1 MPDPSTLA
9 VFAAAALALLLV
21 PGPAVL
27 FIVARSVEH
36 GRPAALASVAGIHT
50 GTLVH
55 VAAAAFGISAL
66 LAASHV
72 AYDAVR
78 YGGAAY
84 LVFLGVRALVR
95 RGQSAGEDVPVRAA
109 SRRRLLAEG
118 FVVNVLNPK
127 TALFFLAF
135 LPQFVDRDHGSAPLQ
150 VLVLGALFVAI
161 GLCTDG
167 TYALLSAHVGGRLRG
182 RRGVGRRLQVASGVV
197 YIALGLLAALGGP
210 RPKRAA
216 GTP

>member
-1 MPDPSTLA
+1 VPDPSTLA

-27 FIVARSVEH
+27 FVVTRSVEH

-84 LVFLGVRALVR
+84 LVFLGVRALLR
-95 RGQSAGEDVPVRAA
+95 RGGGAGPEETVRPA

-150 VLVLGALFVAI
+150 VLVLGALFVAL
-161 GLCTDG
+161 GVCTDG
-167 TYALLSAHVGGRLRG
+167 TYALLSAHVGRRLRG
-182 RRGVGRRLQVASGVV
+182 RRLVAGRLQVVSGVV
-197 YIALGLLAALGGP
+197 YIALGLLAAFGGP

-216 GTP
+216 GAP

>member
-9 VFAAAALALLLV
+9 VFAVAALALLLV

-27 FIVARSVEH
+27 FIVARSMEH

-95 RGQSAGEDVPVRAA
+95 RGRARAA
-109 SRRRLLAEG
+109 TS
-118 FVVNVLNPK
+118 P
-127 TALFFLAF
+127 
-135 LPQFVDRDHGSAPLQ
+135 SAP
-150 VLVLGALFVAI
+150 
-161 GLCTDG
+161 
-167 TYALLSAHVGGRLRG
+167 
-182 RRGVGRRLQVASGVV
+182 RRGAGCSPRASSS
-197 YIALGLLAALGGP
+197 
-210 RPKRAA
+210 
-216 GTP
+216 TC